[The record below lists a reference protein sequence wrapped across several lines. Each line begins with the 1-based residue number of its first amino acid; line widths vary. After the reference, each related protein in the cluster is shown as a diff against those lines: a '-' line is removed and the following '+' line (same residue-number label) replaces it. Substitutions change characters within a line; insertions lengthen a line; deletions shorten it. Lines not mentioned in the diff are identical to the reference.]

1 MIMNAQKKWLEVGC
15 VSDIPPLG
23 SRTVRVS
30 SGDIALFRAEDDKI
44 FALDNK
50 CPHKGGPLSD
60 GIVHGC
66 RITCPLHNWVMELE
80 TGEAIAPDEGR
91 AKIWPVKVENG
102 KIFISL
108 ASKTMT
114 DAA

>member
-1 MIMNAQKKWLEVGC
+1 MSEQSTWIKVGQI
-15 VSDIPPLG
+15 DEIPALG
-23 SRTVRVS
+23 SRVVRRP
-30 SGDIALFRAEDDKI
+30 SGDIALFRTEGDKV

-80 TGEAIAPDEGR
+80 TGKAVGPDQGETR
-91 AKIWPVKVENG
+91 TWPIKVEDG
-102 KIFISL
+102 TLYLQIK
-108 ASKTMT
+108 
-114 DAA
+114 D